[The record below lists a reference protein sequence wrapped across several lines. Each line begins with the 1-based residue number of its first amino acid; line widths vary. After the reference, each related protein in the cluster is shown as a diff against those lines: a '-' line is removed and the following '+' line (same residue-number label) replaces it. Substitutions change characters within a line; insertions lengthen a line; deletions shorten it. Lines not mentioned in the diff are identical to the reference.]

1 MNCYFIEQN
10 YLLFLKKVCQNN
22 QVNLLLSDSLVNSS
36 VYSSWRYQDCNYNL
50 IDDRTFDMKRFKK
63 LKIFGK
69 RDLNFFIEYRNEEN
83 LEKLLKFL
91 YNSLNSKIINIFI
104 FVVIN
109 SHTIEEFSS
118 NIYKT
123 FPDFRC
129 NIINVRNSG
138 QTSDIAYVRP
148 IIRGCQSLD
157 GILYSNQPQVKDV
170 LTVDP
175 LKCNLNGSVL
185 TVVVNEV

>member
-1 MNCYFIEQN
+1 MHSRIFGPSLKNPIDEAFKSN
-10 YLLFLKKVCQNN
+10 LF
-22 QVNLLLSDSLVNSS
+22 
-36 VYSSWRYQDCNYNL
+36 
-50 IDDRTFDMKRFKK
+50 TFTVMRPPIKK
-63 LKIFGK
+63 LKFIDK
-69 RDLNFFIEYRNEEN
+69 RDLNFFIEYKNEKN
-83 LEKLLKFL
+83 LGKVLKFL

-104 FVVIN
+104 VVVIISN
-109 SHTIEEFSS
+109 TIEEFSS

-129 NIINVRNSG
+129 YIINVRNSG

-148 IIRGCQSLD
+148 VIRGCQSLD
-157 GILYSNQPQVKDV
+157 GILYSNQSQVKDV

-175 LKCNLNGSVL
+175 FKCDLNGSVL